1 MASAMLA
8 IAAAG
13 VEMLVERCLAGFP
26 YRLFRLLDEPTL
38 AAAGAI
44 LRAPSCLR
52 DGFAEKFL
60 EAFPTEEALLSQSS
74 LGILQCA
81 AGLLDTDTAK
91 IECRR
96 PGGGRGSARSG
107 RCGHGHG
114 HGMAPQSVS
123 HGVSGSSPARPRW
136 RRQPVEG
143 TKVPEVSGIPPTAP
157 GAARVARK
165 VPWIMEVCNALFTSA
180 GAGPV
185 SRPCEPQALSRAR
198 VREREHR
205 PAGMPW
211 CADSCDAARL
221 GRAISG
227 MPRRGSSSA
236 QPSRI
241 TRCSRTAELDV
252 LLESNAR
259 AAGNGVVVAGR
270 SVQPSAAHCLGW
282 LSQEAPP
289 RSGVPDSAEPQKLRG
304 RLGPRAAQHGR
315 Q

>member
-38 AAAGAI
+38 AAAAAI

-52 DGFAEKFL
+52 DGFAKKFL

-114 HGMAPQSVS
+114 HGMAPQRACRA
-123 HGVSGSSPARPRW
+123 GVRGPAPR
-136 RRQPVEG
+136 VH
-143 TKVPEVSGIPPTAP
+143 
-157 GAARVARK
+157 
-165 VPWIMEVCNALFTSA
+165 A
-180 GAGPV
+180 GAG
-185 SRPCEPQALSRAR
+185 SRSREQRSPKYQAFRPQRREP
-198 VREREHR
+198 
-205 PAGMPW
+205 
-211 CADSCDAARL
+211 
-221 GRAISG
+221 
-227 MPRRGSSSA
+227 
-236 QPSRI
+236 
-241 TRCSRTAELDV
+241 
-252 LLESNAR
+252 
-259 AAGNGVVVAGR
+259 
-270 SVQPSAAHCLGW
+270 
-282 LSQEAPP
+282 
-289 RSGVPDSAEPQKLRG
+289 
-304 RLGPRAAQHGR
+304 HG
-315 Q
+315 